1 MRQTPRRRYK
11 PPEPSGKPPV
21 SAVREFRRSLAC
33 EKRRMEGPPTPNAC
47 VEGQMSLSRLQQ
59 ILLVISLITTAA
71 CASGSTIVTGTLRP
85 AIVPAE
91 VVLFLVPPA
100 DFEVVALVSAT
111 SDAGWTEQGSVD
123 YAVAELKKQAARLG
137 ANGVLILTTRGSTST
152 VMIAPGTAI
161 PVASKTVQGQ
171 AIFVKKP

>member
-1 MRQTPRRRYK
+1 
-11 PPEPSGKPPV
+11 
-21 SAVREFRRSLAC
+21 
-33 EKRRMEGPPTPNAC
+33 
-47 VEGQMSLSRLQQ
+47 MSLSRLQQ

-71 CASGSTIVTGTLRP
+71 CASASGSTIVTGTLRP

-91 VVLFLVPPA
+91 VVLFLKPPA

-137 ANGVLILTTRGSTST
+137 ANGVLILTTGGSTST

-161 PVASKTVQGQ
+161 PVTSKTVQGQ